1 MSHPHHQQNRLSWN
15 EATQRHR
22 SHKPDLIADFKANPR
37 ELYPEDIF
45 LLGDVRGK
53 TVAHLQC
60 NDGQDTLSIAHHLGA
75 IATGIDISDSAIEFA
90 RELSAETGI
99 PATFVRADIF
109 EWFTQNETPVDVIY
123 TSYGTINWIADIQQ
137 WANGIAKNLKDGG
150 KFAMIDFHGMMG
162 MFNLDWTLGFDYM
175 GGKTYDTG
183 GVGDYVGNDW
193 EETYKNPHTAYEFAW
208 GVGDIVGAIIKAGLS
223 IRHFE
228 EYPYVNGWQRFPNMR
243 EGEGGRYYVPEGQ
256 ANIAMMFSVVATK

>member
-1 MSHPHHQQNRLSWN
+1 MSHSHHQQNRLSWN

-22 SHKPDLIADFKANPR
+22 SHKPDLIANFKANPR
-37 ELYPEDIF
+37 ELYPEDVS

-53 TVAHLQC
+53 TLAHLQC

-99 PATFVRADIF
+99 SATFVRADIF
-109 EWFTQNETPVDVIY
+109 EWFAQNENPVDVIY

-137 WANGIAKNLKDGG
+137 WANGIAKNLKTGG
-150 KFAMIDFHGMMG
+150 KFVMIDFHGMMG

-193 EETYKNPHTAYEFAW
+193 EEAYKNPHTAYEFAW
-208 GVGDIVGAIIKAGLS
+208 GVGDIVGALIKAELN

-228 EYPYVNGWQRFPNMR
+228 EYPFVNGWQRFPNMR
-243 EGEGGRYYVPEGQ
+243 EGEGGRFYVPEGQ
-256 ANIAMMFSVVATK
+256 PNIAMMFSVLATK